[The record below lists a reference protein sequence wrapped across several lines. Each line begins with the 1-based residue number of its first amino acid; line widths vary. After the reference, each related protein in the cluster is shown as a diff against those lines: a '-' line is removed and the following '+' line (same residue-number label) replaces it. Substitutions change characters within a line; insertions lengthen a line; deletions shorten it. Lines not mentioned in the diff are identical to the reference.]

1 LPRFPKTRSAPVG
14 AVMDPD
20 PLTVPPDAPATRLR
34 RLFRSTGARVVYV
47 VSRDGRLL
55 GWVTR
60 GEILYVTSS
69 KSAATAAALM
79 AEPPV
84 KLGRDTPVGAAVEA
98 LLAADEWYA
107 PVLGPGGR
115 LAGSLGLEHVISSML
130 AENPEALAGVEA
142 EEVMTREPVAARAG
156 DSVARVWE
164 LMREHRYSGLPVV
177 DDRGRLVGVITVYD
191 LLASGSRPA
200 FESPSGPAR
209 AQRVSEVMTRAPVY
223 LYPWSRLVEAAEL
236 MVKRGFGR
244 VPVVASERTRRLA
257 GIIDR
262 EDIARLVLEG

>member
-1 LPRFPKTRSAPVG
+1 LPRFPKTRSSPVV
-14 AVMDPD
+14 ALMDSSP
-20 PLTVPPDAPATRLR
+20 PTVPPEAPATRLR
-34 RLFRSTGARVVYV
+34 KLFRSTGARVVYV
-47 VSRDGRLL
+47 ISRDGRLL

-69 KSAATAAALM
+69 KSAATAASLM

-84 KLGRDTPVGAAVEA
+84 KLSPETPVGAAVEA

-115 LAGSLGLEHVISSML
+115 LAGSLGLEHVIASML
-130 AENPEALAGVEA
+130 AESREALEAVEA
-142 EEVMTREPVAARAG
+142 EEVMTREPVAAYAG
-156 DSVARVWE
+156 DTVAKVWD

-177 DDRGRLVGVITVYD
+177 DDRGRLVGVVTVYD
-191 LLASGSRPA
+191 LLAEGVRPA
-200 FESPSGPAR
+200 FESSGGPAR
-209 AQRVSEVMTRAPVY
+209 APKVADIMTRPPVY
-223 LYPWSRLVEAAEL
+223 LYPWSRLSEAAEL

-244 VPVVASERTRRLA
+244 VPVVASERTRKLA

-262 EDIARLVLEG
+262 EDVARLVLKG